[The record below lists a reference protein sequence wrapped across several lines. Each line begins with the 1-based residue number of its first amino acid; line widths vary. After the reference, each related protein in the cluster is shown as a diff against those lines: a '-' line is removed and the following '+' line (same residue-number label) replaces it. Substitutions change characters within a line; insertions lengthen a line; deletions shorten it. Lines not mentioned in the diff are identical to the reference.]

1 MPGKLPVNSEAKCC
15 MSECE
20 EITFENFPEALVVCV
35 QSEKLDYMVLD
46 KLERR
51 IPAQATMA
59 GKFNIILD
67 LGEVEF
73 IPRMLISA
81 LVKTLNS
88 LSDRGRKFLLVG
100 MNRHVRASLKLT
112 RIDVLFDLH
121 DSVDAARAALGAGVY
136 P

>member
-1 MPGKLPVNSEAKCC
+1 
-15 MSECE
+15 MSDFEGM
-20 EITFENFPEALVVCV
+20 TFETLPEALVVAV

-51 IPAQATMA
+51 ITAQATMA
-59 GKFNIILD
+59 GKFNVILD

-73 IPRMLISA
+73 IPSMLMSV
-81 LVKTLNS
+81 LVKTLKS
-88 LSDRGRKFLLVG
+88 LGDQGRQFLLVG
-100 MNRHVRASLKLT
+100 MNRHIRASLKLT

-121 DSVDAARAALGAGVY
+121 DSVDAARAALGAGAC